1 MEEDKDIDISVK
13 MKEGKAAGKL
23 NNNKPACIALI
34 VMP

>member
-1 MEEDKDIDISVK
+1 MEEDKDIDISIK

-23 NNNKPACIALI
+23 NNKPACIALI